1 MRPYFLNVDKSE
13 RQNILDLHKKPYDG
27 YVVKQ
32 ETSNTQPLMVQ
43 DFANDKAG
51 ITVNSNGEVSEYNNK
66 IYMRESSGECN
77 ECGDYKEE
85 MDEISLE
92 KLSKGGKYKYQRP
105 HFEDDLEFEDEVD
118 FPSGESMYSFKGI
131 KDKGHLI
138 GKKDIEKY
146 LNEPEELDEESSLCE
161 ECGLYEEVCEC
172 GRSHMEEG
180 YDEEFFTNVEDPDN
194 FMSSG
199 NYGEID
205 YGIDSEDEI
214 SEPFVDDVEDE
225 DEEGIDLLMIFNDEE
240 EEPEFDREI
249 DLGKPKV
256 NSQVDK
262 SLDMFKRFQK
272 Y

>member
-13 RQNILDLHKKPYDG
+13 RENILDLHKKPYDG
-27 YVVKQ
+27 YVVRQ

-43 DFANDKAG
+43 DFANDKGG

-77 ECGDYKEE
+77 ECGPNE
-85 MDEISLE
+85 MGEITIDSLE
-92 KLSKGGKYKYQRP
+92 KGKKYKYKKP
-105 HFEDDLEFEDEVD
+105 SLEDELEFEDEVD
-118 FPSGESMYSFKGI
+118 YPSGEKMYSFGGM

-138 GKKDIEKY
+138 GKHDIEKY
-146 LNEPEELDEESSLCE
+146 LEEEEELGEEPKTCN

-172 GRSHMEEG
+172 GRGYMEES

-205 YGIDSEDEI
+205 YGIDSDDEI
-214 SEPFVDDVEDE
+214 SEPFVDDVEDDDNDIDMIMLFTDDE
-225 DEEGIDLLMIFNDEE
+225 D
-240 EEPEFDREI
+240 EPEFKREDDFENQKI
-249 DLGKPKV
+249 NKQL
-256 NSQVDK
+256 DK
-262 SLDMFKRFQK
+262 SLDMFRRFQK

>member
-13 RQNILDLHKKPYDG
+13 RQNILDLHKNPYDG
-27 YVVKQ
+27 YVVRQ

-43 DFANDKAG
+43 DFANDKGG
-51 ITVNSNGEVSEYNNK
+51 ITVKSNGEVSEYNNK
-66 IYMRESSGECN
+66 IYMRESSGECS
-77 ECGDYKEE
+77 ECGYNE

-92 KLSKGGKYKYQRP
+92 KLSKGKKYKYQTP
-105 HFEDDLEFEDEVD
+105 HFEDELEFDDEVD
-118 FPSGESMYSFKGI
+118 YPKGESMYSFSGK

-138 GKKDIEKY
+138 GKQDIEKY
-146 LNEPEELDEESSLCE
+146 LNEPEELDEESNLCE

-172 GRSHMEEG
+172 GRGRMEES

-205 YGIDSEDEI
+205 YGIDSDDEI
-214 SEPFVDDVEDE
+214 SEPYVDDAEGED
-225 DEEGIDLLMIFNDEE
+225 DEIDLLMMFDDEE
-240 EEPEFDREI
+240 EDPEFEREI
-249 DLGKPKV
+249 DLGKPKA
-256 NSQVDK
+256 NSQLDK
-262 SLDMFKRFQK
+262 TLAMFKRFQK

>member
-13 RQNILDLHKKPYDG
+13 RNNILDLHKKPYDG
-27 YVVKQ
+27 YVVRQ

-43 DFANDKAG
+43 DFANDKGG
-51 ITVNSNGEVSEYNNK
+51 ITVKSNGEVSEYNNK
-66 IYMRESSGECN
+66 IYMRESSGECS
-77 ECGDYKEE
+77 ECGYNE

-92 KLSKGGKYKYQRP
+92 KLSKGKKYKYQTP
-105 HFEDDLEFEDEVD
+105 HFEDELEFDDEVD
-118 FPSGESMYSFKGI
+118 YPKGESMYSFSGK

-138 GKKDIEKY
+138 GKQDIEKY
-146 LNEPEELDEESSLCE
+146 LNEPEELDEESNLCE

-172 GRSHMEEG
+172 GRGRMEES

-194 FMSSG
+194 FKSSG

-214 SEPFVDDVEDE
+214 SEPYVDDAEGED
-225 DEEGIDLLMIFNDEE
+225 DEIDLLMMFDDEE
-240 EEPEFDREI
+240 EDPEFEREI
-249 DLGKPKV
+249 DLGKPKA
-256 NSQVDK
+256 NSQLDK
-262 SLDMFKRFQK
+262 TLAMFKRFQK

>member
-13 RQNILDLHKKPYDG
+13 RQNILDLHKNPYDG
-27 YVVKQ
+27 YVVRQ

-43 DFANDKAG
+43 DFANDKGG
-51 ITVNSNGEVSEYNNK
+51 ITVKSNGEVSEYNNK
-66 IYMRESSGECN
+66 IYMRESSGECS
-77 ECGDYKEE
+77 ECGYNE

-92 KLSKGGKYKYQRP
+92 KLSKGKKYKYQTP
-105 HFEDDLEFEDEVD
+105 HFEDELEFDDEVD
-118 FPSGESMYSFKGI
+118 FPKGESMYSFSGK

-138 GKKDIEKY
+138 GKQDIEKY
-146 LNEPEELDEESSLCE
+146 LNEPEELDEESNLCE

-172 GRSHMEEG
+172 GRGRMEES

-205 YGIDSEDEI
+205 YGIDSDDEI
-214 SEPFVDDVEDE
+214 SEPYVDDAEGED
-225 DEEGIDLLMIFNDEE
+225 DEIDLLMMFDDEE
-240 EEPEFDREI
+240 EDPEFEREI
-249 DLGKPKV
+249 DLGKPKA
-256 NSQVDK
+256 NSQLDK
-262 SLDMFKRFQK
+262 TLAMFKRFQK

>member
-13 RQNILDLHKKPYDG
+13 RNNILDLHKKPYDG
-27 YVVKQ
+27 YVVRQ

-43 DFANDKAG
+43 DFANDKGG
-51 ITVNSNGEVSEYNNK
+51 ITVKSNGEVSEYNNK
-66 IYMRESSGECN
+66 IYMRESSGECS
-77 ECGDYKEE
+77 ECGYNE

-92 KLSKGGKYKYQRP
+92 KLSKGKKYKYQTP
-105 HFEDDLEFEDEVD
+105 NFEDELEFDDEVD
-118 FPSGESMYSFKGI
+118 YPKGESMYSFSGK

-138 GKKDIEKY
+138 GKQDIEKY
-146 LNEPEELDEESSLCE
+146 LNEPEELDEESNLCE

-172 GRSHMEEG
+172 GRGRMEES

-205 YGIDSEDEI
+205 YGIDSDDEI
-214 SEPFVDDVEDE
+214 SEPYVDDAEGED
-225 DEEGIDLLMIFNDEE
+225 DEIDLLMMFDDEE
-240 EEPEFDREI
+240 EDPEFEREI
-249 DLGKPKV
+249 DLGKPKA
-256 NSQVDK
+256 NSQLDK
-262 SLDMFKRFQK
+262 TLAMFKRFQK